1 MLARGGRTYLR
12 SVYFTFRLA
21 ILVFLVGSTAL
32 AQELLPSPPED
43 HSLIYVLDQ
52 QNKLTALPFEQAESP
67 IHPDE
72 VAKSTKSSYLELKG
86 EHAATVL
93 AATSRIFVFVTDRG
107 GAHTP
112 MIVWLTLHRGAR
124 RVTITTQRGLSAF
137 AISSDQI
144 VKPAVRGLT
153 KNGDEV
159 FMELRPR
166 VSLMPGEYAII
177 GGDLNRVATFR
188 VTAAAV

>member
-1 MLARGGRTYLR
+1 MRLI
-12 SVYFTFRLA
+12 YFK
-21 ILVFLVGSTAL
+21 ILLVIVGFVVGSVVL
-32 AQELLPSPPED
+32 AQELLPSPPPD

-52 QNKLTALPFEQAESP
+52 QNKLTALPFEQAHSP
-67 IHPDE
+67 IHPND

-86 EHAATVL
+86 EHAAAVL
-93 AATSRIFVFVTDRG
+93 APTQRIFVFVTDRG

-112 MIVWLTLHRGAR
+112 MIVWLTPHHGAR
-124 RVTITTQRGLSAF
+124 RVTVTTQRGLAGF

-177 GGDLNRVATFR
+177 GGDLSRVATFR
-188 VTAAAV
+188 VSVASAQ

>member
-1 MLARGGRTYLR
+1 MR
-12 SVYFTFRLA
+12 SIYFKIQLV
-21 ILVFLVGSTAL
+21 IVVFLVGSAAL
-32 AQELLPSPPED
+32 AQELLPSPPDD
-43 HSLIYVLDQ
+43 HSLIYVLNQ
-52 QNKLTALPFEQAESP
+52 QNKLTPLPFEQAESP
-67 IHPDE
+67 INPND
-72 VAKSTKSSYLELKG
+72 VAKSTKSSYIELRG

-93 AATSRIFVFVTDRG
+93 APTQRTFVFVTDRG

-112 MIVWLTLHRGAR
+112 MIVWLTPHRGAR
-124 RVTITTQRGLSAF
+124 RVTVTTQRGLAGF

-144 VKPAVRGLT
+144 VKPAVRGLS

-177 GGDLNRVATFR
+177 VSDLNRVATFR
-188 VTAAAV
+188 VTAAAAQ